1 MDWRIRK
8 PPQKPNSDQGW
19 GLFEILLAIVLSA
32 IITGVVTMGARQA
45 LDSANARV
53 CSKNLALIEAA
64 KDEFSR
70 DNPGVLLT
78 SESQLAKYLKYGIPT
93 CPSGGTYAH
102 VLDLTEKTTCSLG
115 ANANKANYHA
125 LGP

>member
-1 MDWRIRK
+1 ML
-8 PPQKPNSDQGW
+8 PQRRNSDRGW
-19 GLFEILLAIVLSA
+19 GLFEILLAIVISA

-45 LDSANARV
+45 LDSANARD

-70 DNPGVLLT
+70 DNPGVPLT

-102 VLDLTEKTTCSLG
+102 VLDLNEKTTCSLG
-115 ANANKANYHA
+115 VNASKANYHA

>member
-1 MDWRIRK
+1 MGRK
-8 PPQKPNSDQGW
+8 TRMRPPRQSRDQGW
-19 GLFEILLAIVLSA
+19 GLFEILLAAVLTA
-32 IITGVVTMGARQA
+32 IISGVVAMGARQA
-45 LDSANARV
+45 LDSANARD

-70 DNPGVLLT
+70 DNPGVPLT

-102 VLDLTEKTTCSLG
+102 VIDLTQKATCSLG
-115 ANANKANYHA
+115 VNPNKANFHSI
-125 LGP
+125 GP

>member
-1 MDWRIRK
+1 MGRRTRML
-8 PPQKPNSDQGW
+8 PQRRNSDRGW
-19 GLFEILLAIVLSA
+19 GLFEILLAIVISA

-45 LDSANARV
+45 LDSANARD

-70 DNPGVLLT
+70 DNPGVPLT
-78 SESQLAKYLKYGIPT
+78 SESQLAKYLKFGLPT

-102 VLDLTEKTTCSLG
+102 VLDLNEKTTCSLG
-115 ANANKANYHA
+115 VNASKANYHA

>member
-1 MDWRIRK
+1 MGRK
-8 PPQKPNSDQGW
+8 TRMRPPRQSRDQGW
-19 GLFEILLAIVLSA
+19 GLFEILLAVVLTA
-32 IITGVVTMGARQA
+32 IISGVVAMGARQA
-45 LDSANARV
+45 LDSANARD

-70 DNPGVLLT
+70 DNPGVPLT

-102 VLDLTEKTTCSLG
+102 VIDLTNPKSDLLIGSE
-115 ANANKANYHA
+115 
-125 LGP
+125 P

>member
-1 MDWRIRK
+1 MGRK
-8 PPQKPNSDQGW
+8 TRMRPLRQSRDQGW
-19 GLFEILLAIVLSA
+19 GLFEILLAVVLTA
-32 IITGVVTMGARQA
+32 IISGVVAMGARQA
-45 LDSANARV
+45 LDSANARD

-70 DNPGVLLT
+70 DNPGVPLT

-102 VLDLTEKTTCSLG
+102 VIDLTQKATCSLG
-115 ANANKANYHA
+115 VNPNKANYHA
-125 LGP
+125 IGP

>member
-1 MDWRIRK
+1 MGRK
-8 PPQKPNSDQGW
+8 TRMRPLRQSRDRGW

-32 IITGVVTMGARQA
+32 IISGVVAMGARQA
-45 LDSANARV
+45 LDSANARD

-70 DNPGVLLT
+70 DNPGVPLT
-78 SESQLAKYLKYGIPT
+78 SESQLASYFKYGLPA

-102 VLDLTEKTTCSLG
+102 VMDLTRKTTCSLG
-115 ANANKANYHA
+115 VNPNKANYHA
-125 LGP
+125 IGP